1 MNTNG
6 QLIFSRT
13 LFQRINARRSAI
25 IFLLITGSINTVSA
39 NSITGEQVYMG
50 ACMVCHGDDGSGG
63 MPGVP
68 DLAGNIAL
76 FSGDDTSLINR
87 IKEGIVTPGAPVSMP
102 PNGGN
107 PDLTE
112 KQMELVLEYIRTILS
127 E

>member
-1 MNTNG
+1 MITNG
-6 QLIFSRT
+6 QLIYAYA
-13 LFQRINARRSAI
+13 LFQRFNAGQSVI
-25 IFLLITGSINTVSA
+25 IFLLITSSMTAASA
-39 NSITGEQVYMG
+39 NSMTGEQVYMG

-68 DLAGNIAL
+68 DLAGNKAL
-76 FSGDDTSLINR
+76 FNGDDTSLITR
-87 IKEGIVTPGAPVSMP
+87 IKEGIATPGAPVSMP

-112 KQMELVLEYIRTILS
+112 KQMENTLEYLRMILS